1 MVNLFRLLG
10 LPDPAGVQ
18 RTQSKSR
25 GKSVDPGPQA
35 DDRFHDLGQDVWSE
49 RTNRIVPRPA
59 RRVVYLKPD
68 NLHRLTLDG
77 AERPLKGGDMI
88 LVDLESLTHMPSQ
101 QDVCRRNVRAMS
113 ERIGYPVFSLNDS
126 DTLLMIP
133 GARMRVDTD
142 RHNLGMAMWSQLPD
156 SEV

>member
-18 RTQSKSR
+18 KTQPKNR

-49 RTNRIVPRPA
+49 RTSRIVPRPD

-68 NLHRLTLDG
+68 NLHRL
-77 AERPLKGGDMI
+77 PLAPLLTCQVNRMCAGGMSGQLVRGLAI
-88 LVDLESLTHMPSQ
+88 LSSH
-101 QDVCRRNVRAMS
+101 
-113 ERIGYPVFSLNDS
+113 
-126 DTLLMIP
+126 
-133 GARMRVDTD
+133 
-142 RHNLGMAMWSQLPD
+142 
-156 SEV
+156 

>member
-18 RTQSKSR
+18 KTQPKNR

-49 RTNRIVPRPA
+49 RTSRIVPRPD

-68 NLHRLTLDG
+68 NLHRLPLDG
-77 AERPLKGGDMI
+77 AERSLTGGDMI
-88 LVDLESLTHMPSQ
+88 LVDLSSLTPCQVNRMCAGGMSGQ
-101 QDVCRRNVRAMS
+101 LVRGLAILS
-113 ERIGYPVFSLNDS
+113 S
-126 DTLLMIP
+126 
-133 GARMRVDTD
+133 
-142 RHNLGMAMWSQLPD
+142 H
-156 SEV
+156 